1 MLLEI
6 SSAVN
11 FISFIIEISYR
22 NHLYKI
28 SKNNLK
34 KFRKNL
40 KKILKQNF
48 KNQWFP
54 NNPHKASSL
63 RTLRINNHGIDP
75 RIELAW
81 QETCNLNY
89 NCFSELPTLPPLPH
103 LMLMIDPSD
112 VSVKF
117 ENHTPSILYEGENVP
132 WKPER
137 YKKSNHRD
145 DCSIL

>member
-1 MLLEI
+1 MHLEI

-63 RTLRINNHGIDP
+63 RTLRINNQGIDS
-75 RIELAW
+75 RIELACLLTNISSHSDKLDAIFRINHDGCFYNFKEGFLKSFK
-81 QETCNLNY
+81 ETL
-89 NCFSELPTLPPLPH
+89 
-103 LMLMIDPSD
+103 IQD
-112 VSVKF
+112 V
-117 ENHTPSILYEGENVP
+117 T
-132 WKPER
+132 
-137 YKKSNHRD
+137 
-145 DCSIL
+145 